1 MGLGKNLKF
10 FYSQGMSMQ
19 SGKLISCICLFA
31 ALCILMQPVAAAT
44 QPDEATSLYNL
55 AEIKLSQGEFEQ
67 AIHYFDEALA
77 ANTSMMEKAGTIIY
91 VYSDKAGAL
100 IQLERYD
107 EVIST
112 ADKGLVIDNTYP
124 VLWNN
129 KGYALYKLGKSQ
141 DAVNAYDKA
150 ILKAMSI
157 KESLNKTAGET
168 DSLVDSLP
176 KYLTNKGEA
185 LYDMG
190 RYQDA
195 IAAYTKALNEDPSY
209 TRATDGLARAQQKS
223 SSEISPVMIVAVIA
237 LIVAGFGVAYYV
249 LKKEPSGSS
258 AAQKKGKKK

>member
-1 MGLGKNLKF
+1 
-10 FYSQGMSMQ
+10 MQ
-19 SGKLISCICLFA
+19 FGKLISCICLFA
-31 ALCILMQPVAAAT
+31 ALCILMHPVAAAT
-44 QPDEATSLYNL
+44 QPDEATTYYNA
-55 AEIKLSQGEFEQ
+55 AEKLLEQGQFER
-67 AIHYFDEALA
+67 AIAQFDKALA
-77 ANTSMMEKAGTIIY
+77 ANTSMMENAGTIIY

-112 ADKGLVIDNTYP
+112 ADKGLAIDNTYP

-129 KGYALYKLGKSQ
+129 KGVALYKLGKSQ

-150 ILKAMSI
+150 IVKATSI

-176 KYLTNKGEA
+176 KYLTNKGDA

-195 IAAYTKALNEDPSY
+195 IAAYTKALNEDPTF

-223 SSEISPVMIVAVIA
+223 SSEISPVLIVAVIT
-237 LIVAGFGVAYYV
+237 LIVVGCGVAYYV
-249 LKKEPSGSS
+249 LKKKPSGDS
-258 AAQKKGKKK
+258 AAEKKGKKTDKKK

>member
-1 MGLGKNLKF
+1 MGSGKNLKF
-10 FYSQGMSMQ
+10 FYLQYMSMQ
-19 SGKLISCICLFA
+19 FGKLISCICLFA
-31 ALCILMQPVAAAT
+31 AVCILMHPVAAAT
-44 QPDEATSLYNL
+44 QPDEATTKYNL

-67 AIHYFDEALA
+67 AIKYFDEALV

-112 ADKGLVIDNTYP
+112 ADKGLAIDNTYP

-141 DAVNAYDKA
+141 DAVNAFDKA
-150 ILKAMSI
+150 ILKATSI

-176 KYLTNKGEA
+176 KYLTNKGDA

-209 TRATDGLARAQQKS
+209 TRATDGLARAQKKS
-223 SSEISPVMIVAVIA
+223 SDISPVMIIAVIA
-237 LIVAGFGVAYYV
+237 LVVVGCGVAYYV
-249 LKKEPSGSS
+249 LKKKPSEDS
-258 AAQKKGKKK
+258 AAEKKGKKK